1 MFDVK
6 HQASQTS
13 QMPGS
18 RASPCRSSGERA
30 GARFERLVGSAFDFK
45 QRRSDFPQPVTW
57 NFNFPFAP
65 TTAAVKEY
73 ASGFERNDGVNDGVF
88 SFNSR
93 MEWPAV
99 EQPDGADGT
108 LLKQGH
114 VTLTRI
120 DIREFGQDTDW

>member
-1 MFDVK
+1 M
-6 HQASQTS
+6 
-13 QMPGS
+13 
-18 RASPCRSSGERA
+18 SSI
-30 GARFERLVGSAFDFK
+30 
-45 QRRSDFPQPVTW
+45 
-57 NFNFPFAP
+57 
-65 TTAAVKEY
+65 
-73 ASGFERNDGVNDGVF
+73 

>member
-1 MFDVK
+1 MG
-6 HQASQTS
+6 ASGKCWAIHVDL
-13 QMPGS
+13 PVPRGPK
-18 RASPCRSSGERA
+18 RAVIGRTR
-30 GARFERLVGSAFDFK
+30 
-45 QRRSDFPQPVTW
+45 
-57 NFNFPFAP
+57 
-65 TTAAVKEY
+65 Y
-73 ASGFERNDGVNDGVF
+73 ASFFERNDGVNDGVF